1 MHTHLLIM
9 VALSACGLIY
19 FIFLRRVFDFVS
31 VGFVGQLI
39 YFSPGFYGYV
49 SNPYYP
55 GILPAV
61 PIIDETF
68 LVWNMCLAATLVTGL
83 VYRPAQRDIEPI
95 ATTRAFDIALI
106 AILFAAGIG
115 TLSSGFGVLSADKNE
130 VLDSVNRFFLLFASC
145 SQVGLIA
152 FALQRKWLLLLFP
165 TLGMLF
171 LLYAGFRG
179 EFAISVI
186 AIGAYLAHRFGIFV
200 FLRPKNLVLGL
211 VALAILLGYKP
222 FLTAYRIGNWQV
234 LSQLQMSDNLVET
247 LTLQFE
253 PFLTQAVLNEALL
266 RHFEVPA
273 SSIYFSF
280 VALVP
285 FLGPAIG
292 MRPEDV
298 AFNFQDYLFPNISY
312 GITAGPQTQLLAAM
326 GFGGLAGFIIA
337 LNLLLVASS
346 KALASP
352 HVQIR
357 LFALA
362 VGAFLAFYIQR
373 NDLAN
378 SFTLIN
384 RMALSIGICWLGG
397 WLFTAGSGRV
407 SVPPPVV
414 EPRMG
419 RQ

>member
-1 MHTHLLIM
+1 MHTQLLIM
-9 VALSACGLIY
+9 VALAICGLVY

-55 GILPAV
+55 GVLPAV
-61 PIIDETF
+61 PIIDESYI
-68 LVWNMCLAATLVTGL
+68 VWNVCLAATLATGL
-83 VYRPAQRDIEPI
+83 VYRPAVRVTEPL
-95 ATTRAFDIALI
+95 ATSRAFDLALVG
-106 AILFAAGIG
+106 ILIAAGIG
-115 TLSSGFGVLSADKNE
+115 SLSSGVGVLSADKNE
-130 VLDSVNRFFLLFASC
+130 VLDNVNRFFLLFASC
-145 SQVGLIA
+145 SQVGLIC

-165 TLGMLF
+165 SLGMLF

-179 EFAISVI
+179 EFAISAI
-186 AIGAYLAHRFGIFV
+186 AIATYLAHRFGIFV
-200 FLRPKNLVLGL
+200 FLRPRHLIPALLALGILV
-211 VALAILLGYKP
+211 GYKP

-234 LSQLQMSDNLVET
+234 LNQLQMSDNLFET
-247 LTLQFE
+247 ITLQFE

-273 SSIYFSF
+273 SSIYIAF
-280 VALVP
+280 VALIP

-298 AFNFQDYLFPNISY
+298 AFNFQDYLFPNIAY
-312 GITAGPQTQLLAAM
+312 GITAGPQTQFLAAM
-326 GFGGLAGFIIA
+326 GYGGLITFTLV

-346 KALASP
+346 KALTSSSSY
-352 HVQIR
+352 VR
-357 LFALA
+357 LFALT

-378 SFTLIN
+378 SLTLIN
-384 RMALSIGICWLGG
+384 RVALSIGLCWLGS
-397 WLFTAGSGRV
+397 WFVTAGRAHTTASTGLGTAPAGR
-407 SVPPPVV
+407 
-414 EPRMG
+414 G
-419 RQ
+419 